1 MNSNQ
6 KGNQFGQGSNIDN
19 RQTSDRSDAT
29 ENNINIASQNPQP
42 NDDDFLSGD
51 NESKTYPNNQNNPN
65 EGYNKQLSPGPRNAN
80 IGGNESEYETSAEDE
95 DRYNYGM
102 SEHDDFIGTENTDF
116 FDSEE
121 QEKSNNETRYNSPT
135 RNGSHRNHEM

>member
-6 KGNQFGQGSNIDN
+6 KGNQFGQGSNIDG
-19 RQTSDRSDAT
+19 RQTSDRNDAT

-51 NESKTYPNNQNNPN
+51 NKSKTYPNNQNNPN
-65 EGYNKQLSPGPRNAN
+65 EGYNKQLSPGQRNAN
-80 IGGNESEYETSAEDE
+80 IGGNESEYETSAEEE
-95 DRYNYGM
+95 DRYNYGA
-102 SEHDDFIGTENTDF
+102 SEHDEVIEIGSEDFA
-116 FDSEE
+116 SEE

-135 RNGSHRNHEM
+135 RNGSHRNHDM

>member
-6 KGNQFGQGSNIDN
+6 KGNQFGQGSNIDG
-19 RQTSDRSDAT
+19 RQTSDRRDAT
-29 ENNINIASQNPQP
+29 ENNINTSSGNPDA

-65 EGYNKQLSPGPRNAN
+65 EGYNKQLSPGARNAN

-95 DRYNYGM
+95 DRYNYGA
-102 SEHDDFIGTENTDF
+102 SEHDDFIGNENEGF
-116 FDSEE
+116 AAEE
-121 QEKSNNETRYNSPT
+121 QEKSNNETRYNSST
-135 RNGSHRNHEM
+135 RNGSNRNHNM